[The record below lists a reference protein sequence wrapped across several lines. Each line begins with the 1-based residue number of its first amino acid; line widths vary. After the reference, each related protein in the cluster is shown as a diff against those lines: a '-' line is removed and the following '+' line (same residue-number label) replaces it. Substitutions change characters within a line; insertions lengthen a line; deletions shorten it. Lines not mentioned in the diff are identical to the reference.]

1 MVWIKSPNADLDD
14 VAGDPK
20 QTVANKAGMLER
32 SVFVSLLN
40 QMKLFGARLQKKKIY
55 IVYSSDI
62 KVLSSKSIKILEK

>member
-1 MVWIKSPNADLDD
+1 MVWIKSPNADLGD
-14 VAGDPK
+14 DPK
-20 QTVANKAGMLER
+20 QTVANKAGMLRR
-32 SVFVSLLN
+32 SDFVSLLN